1 MTAVISSTICKA
13 SSVSQKIVEI
23 RWRDMD
29 NFGHV
34 NNSCYLTYLEEARD
48 EYLTGLLGAETVHR
62 IVVRKVEIEF
72 VSGLSQDDDTAVAAT
87 EVESIGTSSI
97 SLRESIHAGAD
108 GRLAARAHTVVV
120 HTAGDG
126 REASAPLPDEARAIL
141 ERELER
147 ASEAPA

>member
-1 MTAVISSTICKA
+1 MGHKT
-13 SSVSQKIVEI
+13 VEI

-48 EYLTGLLGAETVHR
+48 EYLTGLLGSKTVHR
-62 IVVRKVEIEF
+62 IVVRRVDIEF

-87 EVESIGTSSI
+87 EVEGLGTSSI
-97 SLRESIHAGAD
+97 RLRESIHAGSD
-108 GRLAARAHTVVV
+108 GRLAAQAQTVVV
-120 HTAGDG
+120 HTASDG
-126 REASAPLPDEARAIL
+126 RAAAAPLPEEARAIL

-147 ASEAPA
+147 TTEAPA